1 MANKLETDI
10 TLNLKGDLV
19 QKANRYGREMTK
31 LGSRSEAAFSMIS
44 SSAAAAS
51 RGIDRFG
58 NRLMVSAG
66 VAAVAFER
74 TFIKTAAEFERYQVM
89 LNKLQGSEAEGAKA
103 LEWIEE
109 FTQNTPFAV
118 NEVTQS
124 FIRLKTY
131 GLDPMDGTMQAIVD
145 SAAMMGGTAETVDGL
160 STAIGQAMS
169 KGKLQAEEMNQLL
182 ERGIP
187 VYDYLQKISKDL
199 GHNNGLGKT
208 VEQIKADAEAGMLGK
223 ETIEL
228 LIKEMGRQAQGAA
241 KAQMDTWNG
250 MISNM
255 GDHWKL
261 FQRDVMQSGT
271 FDLLK
276 DELGEFLDMLDEMK
290 ESGEYDEFVEKVG
303 KDLVDGFKAA
313 AEAAR
318 EIKAAGQEI
327 IPVVKEIGSMASAMV
342 DVVGGYGNLA
352 KIMASIYAINKM
364 IRVSSPILQAGQAAG
379 GFVLDKLA
387 KGDKGGA
394 IGQAA
399 SSLGAQRVF
408 VVNMPANG
416 FGGVDVGPDGKTK
429 SKTTPKGRWWTGAAL
444 AANSAFDLASPY
456 LKAAG
461 PAAALT
467 LLGSAKDYDASNP
480 TFTPMAFPELPK
492 AKAAL
497 DEQMKASMHQF
508 NQAQAR
514 PNTTWGMAG
523 QQGNIKLQ
531 IDVSDERVKV
541 TPKYVPPGFSIDPD
555 AGAN

>member
-10 TLNLKGDLV
+10 AINLKGDLA

-58 NRLMVSAG
+58 NRLMLSAG

-89 LNKLQGSEAEGAKA
+89 LNKLQGSEAEGTKA

-169 KGKLQAEEMNQLL
+169 KGKLQAEEMNQLI

-199 GHNNGLGKT
+199 GHNNGFGKT
-208 VEQIKADAEAGMLGK
+208 VEQIQKDAAAGMLGK

-228 LIKEMGRQAQGAA
+228 LLKEMGRQAQGAA

-261 FQRDVMQSGT
+261 FQKDVMQSGT

-290 ESGEYDEFVEKVG
+290 ASGEYDEFVEKVG

-387 KGDKGGA
+387 KGKGGA
-394 IGQAA
+394 VGQAA
-399 SSLGAQRVF
+399 SALGAQPVF
-408 VVNMPANG
+408 VVNMPSNG
-416 FGGVDVGPDGKTK
+416 FGGDFVPDSDPKNPKNTKNPSIFSWKNIAKNISMATTVGYGLSLVPEFNPIEIRRSSEVDREGLPENFPVQAGLLDVFDEWKSWL
-429 SKTTPKGRWWTGAAL
+429 SKTNGNASISGNSYLSSQASTP
-444 AANSAFDLASPY
+444 
-456 LKAAG
+456 
-461 PAAALT
+461 
-467 LLGSAKDYDASNP
+467 AKSNV
-480 TFTPMAFPELPK
+480 E
-492 AKAAL
+492 
-497 DEQMKASMHQF
+497 
-508 NQAQAR
+508 
-514 PNTTWGMAG
+514 
-523 QQGNIKLQ
+523 LQ
-531 IDVSDERVKV
+531 INVSDDRIKV
-541 TPKYVPPGFSIDPD
+541 TPTYVPSGFNVNPD
-555 AGAN
+555 MGSN

>member
-10 TLNLKGDLV
+10 AINLKGDLV

-31 LGSRSEAAFSMIS
+31 LGSRSKAAFSMIS

-58 NRLMVSAG
+58 NRLMLSAG

-89 LNKLQGSEAEGAKA
+89 LNKLQGSEADGAKA
-103 LEWIEE
+103 LEWIED
-109 FTQNTPFAV
+109 FTQNTPFAI
-118 NEVTQS
+118 NEVMQS

-131 GLDPMDGTMQAIVD
+131 GIDPMDGSMQAIVD
-145 SAAMMGGTAETVDGL
+145 SAAMMGGTAETIDGIA
-160 STAIGQAMS
+160 TAIGQAMT
-169 KGKLQAEEMNQLL
+169 KGKLQTEEINQLL

-187 VYDYLQKISKDL
+187 VYDYLEKISKDL

-208 VEQIKADAEAGMLGK
+208 IEQIQKDAEAGMLGR
-223 ETIEL
+223 ETIERL
-228 LIKEMGRQAQGAA
+228 LGEMGRQAQGAA

-261 FQRDVMQSGT
+261 FQKDVMQSGT
-271 FDLLK
+271 FDVLK
-276 DELGEFLDMLDEMK
+276 DELGEFLAMLDEMK
-290 ESGEYDEFVEKVG
+290 QSGEYDEFVEKVG

-327 IPVVKEIGSMASAMV
+327 IPVVKEIGSMAGAMV
-342 DVVGGYGNLA
+342 DMVGGYGNLA

-364 IRVSSPILQAGQAAG
+364 IRVSSPILQAGSAAG
-379 GFVLDKLA
+379 GFILDKVA
-387 KGDKGGA
+387 KGKGGV
-394 IGQAA
+394 GQTA
-399 SSLGAQRVF
+399 SSLGATPVW
-408 VVNMPANG
+408 VVNMPGGG
-416 FGGVDVGPDGKTK
+416 FGGVDIDGAGKAG
-429 SKTTPKGRWWTGAAL
+429 SKVPKGGKWSTRAL
-444 AANSAFDLASPY
+444 IAANSAFDIGANY
-456 LKAAG
+456 AKTFG
-461 PAAALT
+461 PAAALM
-467 LLGSAKDYDASNP
+467 LMGNAKDYDPSNP
-480 TFTPMAFPELPK
+480 MFTPMQFPK
-492 AKAAL
+492 QTQAKTAI
-497 DEQMKASMHQF
+497 DEQLKTSMRQF
-508 NQAQAR
+508 NQTQVR

-541 TPKYVPPGFSIDPD
+541 TPKYVPPGFSVDPD
-555 AGAN
+555 TGAN